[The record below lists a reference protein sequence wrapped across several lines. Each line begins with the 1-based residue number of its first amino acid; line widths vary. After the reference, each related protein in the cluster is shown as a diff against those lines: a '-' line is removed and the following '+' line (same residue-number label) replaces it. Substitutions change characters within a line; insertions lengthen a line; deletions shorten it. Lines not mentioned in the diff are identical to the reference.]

1 MSHRAKNNKKKNAVY
16 LIIITDLGAQ
26 TCGCLAHVVIVHE
39 QVMAKVHVVVS
50 DIQNSLRR
58 LAEISVNTLT
68 CVRDQVE
75 NVTGSGLGEGEQ
87 LYSPFHRLDFYVLFD
102 AETSFEFH
110 HGFIHTQLTTGGV
123 YFSET
128 FAEIVQYLLDLPRAD
143 RLVDRSILVV
153 DEVKK
158 S

>member
-1 MSHRAKNNKKKNAVY
+1 MTHHAKNKKKKNVVY
-16 LIIITDLGAQ
+16 LIIITDLEAQ

-110 HGFIHTQLTTGGV
+110 HGFIHTQLTTGV
-123 YFSET
+123 YTS
-128 FAEIVQYLLDLPRAD
+128 RK
-143 RLVDRSILVV
+143 RLQR
-153 DEVKK
+153 
-158 S
+158 